1 MALEV
6 NEIGIRMRVSEDGS
20 DEPDGDRG
28 DSRSEQADCCGL
40 DRGEIVDDCVRRVL
54 QVLKGMRER

>member
-6 NEIGIRMRVSEDGS
+6 NEIGIRLRVGEDGG
-20 DEPDGDRG
+20 EPGEGR
-28 DSRSEQADCCGL
+28 RCEKIEQAAGGL

-54 QVLKGMRER
+54 QILKGRRER